1 MEVYL
6 LSKEDG
12 LVCNGVLTF
21 RNVTEER
28 QKELEVREVE
38 ERAKAALTEA
48 YEAARQ
54 SSLAKTDFLSKMSH
68 DIRTPMNAII
78 GMTTLAEKNLQN
90 PERLQDYL
98 AKIRLSSEHLLQL
111 INEILDMSKI
121 ESGNLELQEE
131 PFHLPMLVAQTVEM
145 MAQESQKKQQQFT
158 FTVQGLEHADVRG
171 DSVHVQRILLNLI
184 QTPSS
189 TPMMA
194 DI

>member
-1 MEVYL
+1 MCARRDCTNNCAPILKMKWL
-6 LSKEDG
+6 L
-12 LVCNGVLTF
+12 
-21 RNVTEER
+21 
-28 QKELEVREVE
+28 
-38 ERAKAALTEA
+38 
-48 YEAARQ
+48 
-54 SSLAKTDFLSKMSH
+54 M
-68 DIRTPMNAII
+68 
-78 GMTTLAEKNLQN
+78 AEKNLQN

-131 PFHLPMLVAQTVEM
+131 PFHLPTLVAQTVEM

-184 QTPSS
+184 SNAIKYTP
-189 TPMMA
+189 MA